1 MQFHYIGAIY
11 YGVIILDAARLVK
24 RYLQGYNEFIAVAH
38 YSVKEKEKL
47 SMPYASKFRSRENDE
62 LFRAV
67 LALESEEECYRFFED
82 LMTIKELQAIAQRWE
97 VARMLHHGKTY
108 HEIAAATK
116 ASAATICRINKCL
129 LYGAEGYRTILQRLE
144 NPSPSD
150 K

>member
-1 MQFHYIGAIY
+1 M
-11 YGVIILDAARLVK
+11 
-24 RYLQGYNEFIAVAH
+24 
-38 YSVKEKEKL
+38 S
-47 SMPYASKFRSRENDE
+47 YASKFRSSENDD

-67 LALESEEECYRFFED
+67 LALQSEEECYRFFED

-108 HEIAAATK
+108 HEIAAVTK
-116 ASAATICRINKCL
+116 ASAATISRINKCL

-144 NPSPSD
+144 KSSPAD